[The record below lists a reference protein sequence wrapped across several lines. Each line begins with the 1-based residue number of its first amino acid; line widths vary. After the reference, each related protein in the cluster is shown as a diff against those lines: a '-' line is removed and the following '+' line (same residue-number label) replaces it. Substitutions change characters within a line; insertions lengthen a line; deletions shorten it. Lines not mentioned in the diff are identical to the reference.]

1 MAIMIVMIMI
11 MVILIIMIEM
21 LIRQSM
27 LKSFCIYTWK
37 DFRSCFLLANWPNI
51 SLGRLCNSAS
61 FSNDF
66 TYITHSFPML
76 PFSTPCKH
84 QKTVRVEKGCIWS
97 KWINEIS
104 KLNKFFA
111 VDSYAF
117 VGLIIHST
125 SEIRF
130 SSSVK
135 NAEVIV

>member
-1 MAIMIVMIMI
+1 MYILAILLLKNRLFKNIFSTYKTR
-11 MVILIIMIEM
+11 LIYMFM
-21 LIRQSM
+21 L
-27 LKSFCIYTWK
+27 LKI
-37 DFRSCFLLANWPNI
+37 
-51 SLGRLCNSAS
+51 
-61 FSNDF
+61 